1 MQCTFVSAAEFVYP
15 DVHQY
20 RSGADRADLHAA
32 RGSYACGQ
40 LLLTALPGDR
50 VPVSTSL
57 LGDLRELACEWYE
70 MVPVHVE
77 GNPGLTR
84 ENAVPNCPNRWAPF
98 DLYDCLKPLESTLA
112 PRDGTAAL
120 YFALPIARGAAPGT
134 HRGAVQIAGNGW
146 QADVPVTLTVHA
158 ATVPAEESLRLIVG
172 FSSAQVAQYHGL
184 TPGSPEHR
192 ELDTAYLKLL
202 RRMRQNM
209 LYIDGVAT
217 THAGQGAYAFDFS
230 GLARNVRFAQSLG
243 FRYFQMAS
251 VGGRR
256 SWRESTILVGPEQLP
271 AMSYEAYRYLSQ
283 YLPALRRFLLE
294 QGWMSCFTLGVAD
307 EPNEANATEFR
318 ALCGLVR
325 KLIPEIR
332 LLDAVSF
339 VPIHGALDVWVPL
352 NAEYEKHQAEFESFR
367 GSSDELWHY
376 VCCGPR
382 GEGYINRF
390 MDYPLLATRYLF
402 WGNYRYHLAGHLHW
416 AANRYQPG
424 QDPFT
429 VNCPEHHNADAQCIL
444 PPGDTHV
451 LYPGQGAPWMSV
463 RLEAQRASA
472 EDYELLTAL
481 AAVDRVA
488 ADALCARGFRS
499 FRDVEYDP
507 VAFAALHRE
516 LLEAVSQRC

>member
-1 MQCTFVSAAEFVYP
+1 MKCLCVSAMEFIYP
-15 DVHQY
+15 DLHEY
-20 RSGADRADLHAA
+20 RSGTDRFDLHAA

-40 LLLTALPGDR
+40 LLLGGLPGDQA
-50 VPVSTSL
+50 PVTVAL
-57 LGDLRELACEWYE
+57 TGDLRELACEWYE

-77 GNPGLTR
+77 GNPGLTK
-84 ENAVPNCPNRWAPF
+84 ENAVPHCPNRWAPF
-98 DLYDCLKPLESTLA
+98 DLYDCVKPLEPALS
-112 PRDGTAAL
+112 PRQGTAAL
-120 YFALPIARGAAPGT
+120 YFAFPVPREAQPGARHGTMRIAVSGQS
-134 HRGAVQIAGNGW
+134 VE
-146 QADVPVTLTVHA
+146 VPVTMAVYP
-158 ATVPAEESLRLIVG
+158 ATVPATESLRLILG
-172 FSSAQVAQYHGL
+172 FSSEQVAQQHQVE
-184 TPGSPEHR
+184 PGSTEHQAL
-192 ELDTAYLKLL
+192 EVAYLKLL

-209 LYIDGVAT
+209 LYIGGVAT
-217 THAGQGAYAFDFS
+217 THDGQGAYAFDFTE
-230 GLARNVRFAQSLG
+230 LERNVRFAQSLG

-256 SWRESTILVGPEQLP
+256 SWHESTILVGPEQLP

-294 QGWMSCFTLGVAD
+294 RGWISCFTLGVAD

-352 NAEYEKHQAEFESFR
+352 NAEYDKYQAEFESFR
-367 GSSDELWHY
+367 GSHDELWHY

-382 GEGYINRF
+382 SEGYINRF

-402 WGNYRYHLAGHLHW
+402 WGNYRYNLTGHLHW
-416 AANRYQPG
+416 AANKYQPG

-429 VNCPEHHNADAQCIL
+429 LNCPEHHNADAQCIL

-472 EDYELLTAL
+472 EDYELLAGL
-481 AAVDRVA
+481 AKVDKAA

-499 FRDVEYDP
+499 FKDVEYDP
-507 VAFAALHRE
+507 VAFTAIHRQ
-516 LLEAVSQRC
+516 LLETVSRHG